1 MADRFS
7 STNGL
12 RLARAAVIAVSVVA
26 LAAACSTAP
35 SDEGFSAPRALLSDQ
50 DVPSGWAA
58 VSPDE
63 FPFSLPSPL
72 LDLLF
77 ADSTVSGAF
86 SVFRDPSGLRG
97 AATLVVLNEAHEDF
111 LTDEVN
117 TEQLKEMAPLIAEQE
132 RLVRLTAGGA
142 GVPVHITLTD
152 VPREGS
158 LRSRSVLEDSSGELL
173 FSDSILFS
181 EGPVLATVTVQ
192 FLEKEG
198 PFRPVE
204 DLAVTVHERVL
215 EELARLP

>member
-1 MADRFS
+1 MSRL
-7 STNGL
+7 G
-12 RLARAAVIAVSVVA
+12 LARAALTMAVVVA
-26 LAAACSTAP
+26 LAGACSGAS
-35 SDEGFSAPRALLSDQ
+35 SDEGFSAPRALLSAQ

-77 ADSTVSGAF
+77 AESTVSGAF
-86 SVFRDPSGLRG
+86 SVFRDSSGLRG
-97 AATLVVLNEAHEDF
+97 AATLVVLNEAHPVF
-111 LTDEVN
+111 LTDKVN
-117 TEQLKEMAPLIAEQE
+117 TDRLKEVAPLIAEQE
-132 RLVRLTAGGA
+132 RLARLTAGGA
-142 GVPVHITLTD
+142 GVPIHFALTD
-152 VPREGS
+152 LPREGS
-158 LRSRSVLEDSSGELL
+158 LRSRSVLEGPSGELM

-204 DLAVTVHERVL
+204 DLAVMVHQRVL

>member
-1 MADRFS
+1 MSRF
-7 STNGL
+7 G
-12 RLARAAVIAVSVVA
+12 LARALLTMAVLVA
-26 LAAACSTAP
+26 LAGACSAAP

-77 ADSTVSGAF
+77 AESTVSGAF
-86 SVFRDPSGLRG
+86 SVFRDSSGLRG
-97 AATLVVLNEAHEDF
+97 AATLVVLNEAHQAF
-111 LTDEVN
+111 LTDRVN
-117 TEQLKEMAPLIAEQE
+117 VDRLKEVAPLIAEQE
-132 RLVRLTAGGA
+132 RLARLTAGGA
-142 GVPVHITLTD
+142 GVPIHFALTD
-152 VPREGS
+152 LPREGS
-158 LRSRSVLEDSSGELL
+158 LRSRSVLEGPSGELV

-204 DLAVTVHERVL
+204 DLAVTVHQRVL
-215 EELARLP
+215 EQLARLP

>member
-1 MADRFS
+1 MANNRLL
-7 STNGL
+7 TNRL
-12 RLARAAVIAVSVVA
+12 ALARAAVIAAVVVT
-26 LAAACSTAP
+26 LAACSTAP

-50 DVPSGWAA
+50 DVPSEWTA

-86 SVFRDPSGLRG
+86 SVFRDSSGLRG
-97 AATLVVLNEAHEDF
+97 ASSLVVLNEDRAPF
-111 LTDEVN
+111 LADGVN
-117 TEQLKEMAPLIAEQE
+117 VDRLKELAPLLIEQE
-132 RLVRLTAGGA
+132 RLVRLTVGGA
-142 GVPVHITLTD
+142 GAPIHLALTD

-158 LRSRSVLEDSSGELL
+158 LRTRSVLEGPSGESI

-192 FLEKEG
+192 FLENEG
-198 PFRPVE
+198 PFMPVE
-204 DLAVTVHERVL
+204 DLAVTVYQRVL